1 MAAADFDEPVLPE
14 TKKAKLTMDKKG
26 EKRSYLKVFETLP
39 SQLLN
44 SFGQSAYVKQTDAE
58 VWKQFSEPQ
67 QTGALW
73 MTELCSAEE
82 ERRGVGIN
90 RFLLAMLNYTKYQQL
105 ETVKL
110 HNKAILKEA
119 VFDAFYSELD
129 AMGPLFAYC
138 LADKKER
145 APAGASALRGKS
157 SQNEGIQQPGR
168 EAEKLKADTRVV
180 YDWLQTNQKSYIRM
194 VMQWQACGGLS
205 FVSATHH
212 RGAQCFKYEGN
223 ALHDNK
229 KSKVVSLEEF
239 QSAVTS
245 RHNCTKQEGISVKDV
260 NNADFE

>member
-1 MAAADFDEPVLPE
+1 MANADFDAPVLPE

-26 EKRSYLKVFETLP
+26 EKRSYLKVYETLP

-44 SFGQSAYVKQTDAE
+44 SYGLSAYVKQTDAE

-129 AMGPLFAYC
+129 AMGPVFAYC

-145 APAGASALRGKS
+145 APAGSSALRGKS
-157 SQNEGIQQPGR
+157 SQNEGMQQPGR
-168 EAEKLKADTRVV
+168 EAKKLEAETKVV
-180 YDWLQTNQKSYIRM
+180 YEWLQVNKKSYIRM

-245 RHNCTKQEGISVKDV
+245 RHNCTKQEGISVKDK